1 MFMNMKEAT
10 VLHEIGRQL
19 DVHLF
24 PQVKNGG
31 FVMPI
36 KTAIS
41 SNTMGEVSSDDRSK
55 RQKRHETR
63 QGKRTSGRQGKTR
76 GCGETGAATPVICS
90 SIQEKYMGELGKLK
104 EAYPGMKMWE
114 QKDGMWLL
122 CQSALLPNALHSAVF
137 LCGIPFDPR
146 KRVRSWGFW
155 NGSSWIGPRHTN
167 MPDGSICAFEP
178 TDETWLPGDSI
189 IKLLDIYTLWA
200 VRHLHLQILNRW
212 PGAQVAHHAY
222 ERLTELKEDEL
233 CGCGTLTK
241 KYGECC
247 GPKDLK
253 RDRVADALRF
263 IFDGGADRKPP
274 EDVMRFIN
282 EQDNPPLL

>member
-1 MFMNMKEAT
+1 M
-10 VLHEIGRQL
+10 LREIGQNL
-19 DVHLF
+19 DKNIF
-24 PQVKNGG
+24 PLVKNGG
-31 FVMPI
+31 VVVPI
-36 KTAIS
+36 NPAKYSAS
-41 SNTMGEVSSDDRSK
+41 MSEVSSHDKPK
-55 RQKRHETR
+55 RQKRPETR
-63 QGKRTSGRQGKTR
+63 QGQRSTRRQGKTR
-76 GCGETGAATPVICS
+76 GCGETSAAASVISS

-104 EAYPGMKMWE
+104 EAYPGMKIWE

-122 CQSALLPNALHSAVF
+122 CQSALIPNALHSAVF
-137 LCGIPFDPR
+137 LCAIPFDPR

-155 NGSSWIGPRHTN
+155 NESTWIGPRHTN
-167 MPDGSICAFEP
+167 IPDGSICAFEP
-178 TDETWLPGDSI
+178 SDGTWLPGDSI
-189 IKLLDIYTLWA
+189 VKLIDIYTLWA
-200 VRHLHLQILNRW
+200 VRHMHLQILNRW

-233 CGCGTLTK
+233 CGCGSLTK

-247 GPKDLK
+247 RPKDLK

-282 EQDNPPLL
+282 EQDTPPLL